1 MAADNTPN
9 GPPRRILALVT
20 TGGFTHG
27 TPVLEICRVLARR
40 GHTIDFATCAGQEG
54 WVADFPF
61 VSRVYSFAEGPS
73 EAEYEAHYRRMLM
86 HDPAKGIGPALCLAK
101 TTRRD
106 FIVADFFVD
115 AAALDMQV
123 EFGVP
128 CAVVYPQMPF
138 LMAPVPCIPGQ
149 PGFQVDMTA
158 LTREH
163 ASMWARLRNET
174 VILWALPHIVPW
186 MRWRNAMRRGA
197 RVKHK
202 VPSEPKPNFLVL
214 VNSFFGL
221 EMPKEL
227 PPLIAAIG
235 PVLADEY
242 PALDSTSSRF
252 MDSHSRTIYIA
263 LGTHVILPERD
274 VLKIFSGLVLALDA
288 GFINCVIWSR
298 ANGEV
303 INLGGV
309 LDGKHPDFLIP
320 LFAPQRS
327 ILYHPNTALYLTHG
341 GGSSAQEALFHGVR
355 VVDSIK
361 NDGSLKRVLTLGIY
375 FDQLSNS
382 AKLGIAGVGLS
393 LDKFTF
399 SPEEICTKI
408 GELVQDKSGL
418 FARNVERMKHIARV
432 ASKRKN
438 LAADLVEEVM
448 YDTEL
453 RFDKNGKEILPMHL
467 QTADARMSSWRAK
480 NWDLYTAAL
489 GMLVLP
495 FVGDEFVQITESDRL
510 NNNSDKATRIP
521 LSPEC
526 IRGGQVML
534 LVPVVGSGRFLG
546 DGEQ

>member
-20 TGGFTHG
+20 TGGFTHA

-86 HDPAKGIGPALCLAK
+86 HDPAKGIGPVMQSKYLWDACWPDVYARLKTLCLAK
-101 TTRRD
+101 TTRPD

-128 CAVVYPQMPF
+128 CAVV
-138 LMAPVPCIPGQ
+138 
-149 PGFQVDMTA
+149 DMTA
-158 LTREH
+158 LTSEH
-163 ASMWARLRNET
+163 ASMWARLRNEM
-174 VILWALPHIVPW
+174 VIFWALPHIIPW

-197 RVKHK
+197 GVKHK
-202 VPSEPKPNFLVL
+202 VPSGPKPNFLVL
-214 VNSFFGL
+214 VNSFFGM
-221 EMPKEL
+221 EVPKDL

-263 LGTHVILPERD
+263 LGTHVILPQRD

-288 GFINCVIWSR
+288 GFINGVIWSVSKTPRKEFNTTQNLQR

-303 INLGGV
+303 INVGDV
-309 LDGKHPDFLIP
+309 LDGKHPDFLVP

-327 ILYHPNTALYLTHG
+327 ILDHPNTALYLTHG

-355 VVDSIK
+355 V
-361 NDGSLKRVLTLGIY
+361 LTLGIY

-382 AKLGIAGVGLS
+382 AKLRMAGVGLS

-408 GELVQDKSGL
+408 GELVQDKSRL
-418 FARNVERMKHIARV
+418 VARNVERMKRIARV

-480 NWDLYTAAL
+480 NWDLYTAGL

-495 FVGDEFVQITESDRL
+495 FVGVICGRRMWVDGTI
-510 NNNSDKATRIP
+510 NRIG
-521 LSPEC
+521 SWVIGTM
-526 IRGGQVML
+526 IRIINQHNY
-534 LVPVVGSGRFLG
+534 
-546 DGEQ
+546 